1 MSYLLPLSPDTP
13 GLSVPLPGFL
23 LPQSSCEPT
32 AGLAPGW
39 REHLSP
45 GCSAYFFS
53 LGRPDGKGLADTMST
68 LLLSTPHETAL
79 PMGLTWLL

>member
-23 LPQSSCEPT
+23 VSPQLAWPQ
-32 AGLAPGW
+32 AGGSISP
-39 REHLSP
+39 P